1 MRLPHSVILTVMVP
15 LLTLACCL
23 LILPQQPAVQPFVPI
38 GLWYAGPGARPPD
51 MAAGDLDAVRLDLG
65 AIRRAGFNAITT
77 WIDWPVAEPARGAY
91 AFAAAERLIATAAQA
106 DLEVDVRLFAGTP
119 PRWSSDV
126 AADRRRFL
134 ADAQKRLLPTPRVMS
149 VEPADAASPGA
160 GAIRVG
166 PGGRTPVEARLD
178 FWAALARGA
187 RRVMFMETRGGVGPA
202 VLALGETA
210 GIVTR
215 NQALFGPLRPRDGG
229 VRGVTGA
236 SGAPVDVKLLE
247 SADAL
252 MIVAL
257 NYSPAPQAVTI
268 NFAADMPEAIWQ
280 NLETGAAVHFVM
292 GRDGPSLAHTFAPRD
307 AMVLMIRKTLR

>member
-1 MRLPHSVILTVMVP
+1 MVPILTV
-15 LLTLACCL
+15 ACCL

-38 GLWYAGPGARPPD
+38 GLWYAGPGARPPAV
-51 MAAGDLDAVRLDLG
+51 AAGDIDAIRRDLA

-77 WIDWPVAEPARGAY
+77 WIDWRVAEPARGSY
-91 AFAAAERLIATAAQA
+91 VFAAAERLIAAAAQA
-106 DLEVDVRLFAGTP
+106 DIEVDVRLFADTP
-119 PRWSSDV
+119 PLWSSDV
-126 AADRRRFL
+126 AADRRRFV
-134 ADAQKRLLPTPRVMS
+134 ADATKRLLIAPRVMS
-149 VEPADAASPGA
+149 VELADASPGA
-160 GAIRVG
+160 DAIRVG
-166 PGGRTPVEARLD
+166 PGGRTPVEGRLD

-187 RRVMFMETRGGVGPA
+187 RRVMFIETRGGVGPA

-236 SGAPVDVKLLE
+236 SGASVDVKLLE

-252 MIVAL
+252 MIIAL
-257 NYSPAPQAVTI
+257 NYSPAPQKVTI

-292 GRDGPSLAHTFAPRD
+292 GRDGPFLTHTFAPRD

>member
-1 MRLPHSVILTVMVP
+1 
-15 LLTLACCL
+15 
-23 LILPQQPAVQPFVPI
+23 
-38 GLWYAGPGARPPD
+38 
-51 MAAGDLDAVRLDLG
+51 
-65 AIRRAGFNAITT
+65 
-77 WIDWPVAEPARGAY
+77 VAERSRGVY
-91 AFAAAERLIATAAQA
+91 AFAAAERLIAAAAQA

-134 ADAQKRLLPTPRVMS
+134 ADAKKRLLPVPRVMS
-149 VEPADAASPGA
+149 VELADISSPGA

-178 FWAALARGA
+178 LWAALARGA
-187 RRVMFMETRGGVGPA
+187 RRVMFLETRGGVGPA
-202 VLALGETA
+202 ALALGETA

-215 NQALFGPLRPRDGG
+215 NEALFGPLRPREGG

-257 NYSPAPQAVTI
+257 NYSPAPQKVTL

-292 GRDGPSLAHTFAPRD
+292 GGDGPSLSHTFAPRD
-307 AMVLMIRKTLR
+307 ALVLMIRKTLR

>member
-15 LLTLACCL
+15 LLTVACCL
-23 LILPQQPAVQPFVPI
+23 LIPPQQPAVQPFVPI

-51 MAAGDLDAVRLDLG
+51 VAAGNLDAVRLDLA

-77 WIDWPVAEPARGAY
+77 WIDWRVAEPARGAY
-91 AFAAAERLIATAAQA
+91 AFEAAERLIAAAAQA
-106 DLEVDVRLFAGTP
+106 DLEVEVRLFTDTP
-119 PRWSSDV
+119 PGWSSDV

-134 ADAQKRLLPTPRVMS
+134 SGAKTRLLPAPRVMS
-149 VEPADAASPGA
+149 VDWADASSTDA

-178 FWAALARGA
+178 FWTAIARGA

-229 VRGVTGA
+229 VRGVTGS

-252 MIVAL
+252 MIIAL
-257 NYSPAPQAVTI
+257 NFSPAPQKVTI
-268 NFAADMPEAIWQ
+268 HFAADMPEAIWQ

-292 GRDGPSLAHTFAPRD
+292 GRDGPSLAHAFAPRD

>member
-1 MRLPHSVILTVMVP
+1 MVPILTV
-15 LLTLACCL
+15 ACCL

-38 GLWYAGPGARPPD
+38 GLWYAGPGARPPGV
-51 MAAGDLDAVRLDLG
+51 AAGNLDAVRLDLA

-77 WIDWPVAEPARGAY
+77 WIDWRVAEPARGAY
-91 AFAAAERLIATAAQA
+91 AFAGADRLIAAAAQA
-106 DLEVDVRLFAGTP
+106 DLDVDVRLFTDP
-119 PRWSSDV
+119 PEWSSDV
-126 AADRRRFL
+126 ATDRRRFL
-134 ADAQKRLLPTPRVMS
+134 SDAKTRLLPALRVMS
-149 VEPADAASPGA
+149 VEPADASSPDA

-178 FWAALARGA
+178 FWTALARGA
-187 RRVMFMETRGGVGPA
+187 RRVMFMDTRGGVGPA

-215 NQALFGPLRPRDGG
+215 NQALFGPLRPRGGG

-236 SGAPVDVKLLE
+236 TGATVDVKLLE

-257 NYSPAPQAVTI
+257 NYSPAPQKVTI

-292 GRDGPSLAHTFAPRD
+292 GRDGPSLAHAFAPRD